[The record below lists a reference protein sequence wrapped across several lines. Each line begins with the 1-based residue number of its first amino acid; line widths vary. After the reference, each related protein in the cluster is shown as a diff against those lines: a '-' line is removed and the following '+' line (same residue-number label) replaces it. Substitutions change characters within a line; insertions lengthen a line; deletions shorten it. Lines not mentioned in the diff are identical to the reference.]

1 MILRANT
8 HNKSREWSGFIMMSG
23 WDVGKTYKCLRS
35 TWWIRIDQWS
45 NIWAMSRSW
54 SWYNSRTES
63 WSWNNE
69 ND

>member
-1 MILRANT
+1 MLLRTNT
-8 HNKSREWSGFIMMSG
+8 HNKSREWSRFIMMSS
-23 WDVGKTYKCLRS
+23 WDVGKTHKCLRS
-35 TWWIRIDQWS
+35 TWWIRVDQWS